1 MELFMIRIWIT
12 RVGSENETAFSSS
25 MKYILILI
33 CLTFSLVADSQ
44 AQRND
49 LTRGNSQ
56 KENND
61 NDALT
66 YESAIRLYGPPD
78 QEKQMKNGTL
88 ICTWVQTYGV
98 RGDAGGVYGGGSTK
112 MIIFFG
118 QDGAMTDKKFVN
130 GALFFPD
137 RSFRLR

>member
-1 MELFMIRIWIT
+1 MERGLEKTVQAVQGYYMKHPL
-12 RVGSENETAFSSS
+12 SSL
-25 MKYILILI
+25 MKYILFLL
-33 CLTFSLVADSQ
+33 CFTFSFVVESP

-49 LTRGNSQ
+49 LTRGSSQ
-56 KENND
+56 KENNE

-98 RGDAGGVYGGGSTK
+98 RGDAEGVYGGGSTK

-118 QDGAMTDKKFVN
+118 QDGAMTDRKFVN